1 MSNKAP
7 IGDSAETL
15 ENYLGRPPTQA
26 ELNLFLSRPPDA
38 PPLSENPR
46 FSGVSIPGYFRG
58 DDISGKPPAAENIVV
73 DEQGNPT
80 YQRRILSSTRTGGTA
95 AVDDPRFTSATDPA
109 SVLVTESSSATAAV
123 TTRATQV
130 AVPAR
135 KRVKEMDLVNEIEEN
150 MLDSPYSYTYHFRL
164 FMMPEDANKAGAV
177 QGYDKQ
183 EQIVIAQ
190 SGATGIGIDEVSIET
205 VGGITKDA
213 GTGTATKF
221 SFVLKQPFGV
231 SVLDFIEQSARQLD
245 IRNWMKA
252 PFYLELSF
260 KARDNDTQKPIPG
273 PLNDL
278 VWVWP
283 IILTKTSIAVNTG
296 GSVYN
301 MEAVIAGDMSYTNEI
316 SDLDQTESI
325 TARTVG
331 EFFEELAN
339 RLNRRKNDQ
348 GEDTTTAKY
357 LDEYKFYIHE
367 DIAKEVIILDGQ
379 DSKPNRS
386 GVFDINEDG
395 KTLTFHL
402 NTSVDRI
409 VDSIMSMTKFF
420 QESVTGS
427 DNPDTSDAP
436 APDEE
441 KVQFTKLWRV
451 LSDSQIRGYDSYRK
465 DYSRLYRYLVI
476 PYEMPTIRN
485 LAKEESTTS
494 PKTIIDVFKR
504 KGTLKK
510 AYNYIFTGLND
521 QVLDFDVNFNFNWYA
536 ALPLNFGLV
545 NSGDAVG
552 LPGTA
557 AVEET
562 NQNPE
567 DVKQT
572 LSSTSRNNAREAEIN
587 PDPATGL
594 FNVPNAD
601 QLTNI
606 INTTRGGS
614 VAPPVPF
621 NATPEELA
629 EFSRSQRPYEDS
641 TYPKTSGLSGLTTN
655 PVTADDINR
664 LTGRSNQVSSL
675 ELRNEAEKVRRREE
689 SNRPRR
695 DSGIPSGSFIF
706 AEDIAEFQ
714 EKGSLPKIP
723 VSYRKQTHGKENYVN
738 AEGEQ
743 NRAKI
748 LLSALFEQARS
759 PAAADLLSIELKI
772 KGDPYWLE
780 PAPVG
785 KKKRPISTLEREL
798 ERRGVPLSS
807 TDGAVQQFS
816 EEAPVNTGDG
826 TVISS
831 ASTTT
836 DQTFFVFRLHTPQD
850 FNAETGIMQVP
861 SVNNILNG
869 LYATLHTKHEFSNGQ
884 FTQTL
889 QSIRMLDLDLTAEL
903 VEDLYRKGKD
913 ISRIEESVLP
923 ASSSAN
929 SDTPAPRGLD
939 NNADQNAFIKNTPKP
954 AINVDSLQT
963 LNDFYITGIGQ
974 GNDG

>member
-1 MSNKAP
+1 MSNKTP

-38 PPLSENPR
+38 PPLTENPR
-46 FSGVSIPGYFRG
+46 FSGVSISGYFRG
-58 DDISGKPPAAENIVV
+58 EDISGKPPAAENIVV

-80 YQRRILSSTRTGGTA
+80 YQKRILSSTRTGGTA
-95 AVDDPRFTSATDPA
+95 AVGDPRFTSATNPE
-109 SVLVTESSSATAAV
+109 SVLVTEVSGVPATSV
-123 TTRATQV
+123 PSGATQV

-150 MLDSPYSYTYHFRL
+150 MLDSSDSYTYHFRL

-190 SGATGIGIDEVSIET
+190 SGATGIGIDEVTIET

-260 KARDNDTQKPIPG
+260 RARNNDTQTPIPG

-301 MEAVIAGDMSYTNEI
+301 IEAVIAGDMSYTNEI
-316 SDLDQTESI
+316 ADLDQTESI

-348 GEDTTTAKY
+348 GEDTVNAKY

-367 DIAKEVIILDGQ
+367 DIAKEEIILDGQ

-386 GVFDINEDG
+386 GVFDVNEDG

-420 QESVTGS
+420 QQSVTGS
-427 DNPDTSDAP
+427 NEPDTSDAP
-436 APDEE
+436 SEDEE

-451 LSDSQIRGYDSYRK
+451 LSDSQIRGYDAYRR
-465 DYSRLYRYLVI
+465 DYSHLFRYLVI

-485 LAKEESTTS
+485 LAKEESSTN
-494 PKTIIDVFKR
+494 PKTIIEIFKR

-552 LPGTA
+552 LPGTS

-567 DVKQT
+567 DVKQR
-572 LSSTSRNNAREAEIN
+572 LTSGIRNNAREAEIN

-594 FNVPNAD
+594 FNVPNAE
-601 QLTNI
+601 QMTNI
-606 INTTRGGS
+606 INTRRGT
-614 VAPPVPF
+614 APPPVPF
-621 NATPEELA
+621 NATPEEIG

-675 ELRNEAEKVRRREE
+675 ELRNEAEKIRRREE
-689 SNRPRR
+689 ANQPRR
-695 DSGIPSGSFIF
+695 DSGIPSGTFIF
-706 AEDIAEFQ
+706 AEDIAESQ

-743 NRAKI
+743 NRSKI

-798 ERRGVPLSS
+798 ERRGVSLSS

-816 EEAPVNTGDG
+816 EGTPTNTSDS

-850 FNAETGIMQVP
+850 FDAETGIISVP

-903 VEDLYRKGKD
+903 VEDLYKGLG
-913 ISRIEESVLP
+913 ISRSEESVLP
-923 ASSSAN
+923 AAGPVAG
-929 SDTPAPRGLD
+929 SDTPPARGLD
-939 NNADQNAFIKNTPKP
+939 KNVDQNAFIKNTPKP
-954 AINVDSLQT
+954 EFNTDPLQAV
-963 LNDFYITGIGQ
+963 NDFHIIGIGQ